1 VAQQIRSVLSDLDV
15 KAIKI
20 GMLSS
25 AAIIHAVARAL
36 EPWRHIPVVLDPVM
50 VAASGDRLLA
60 SDAVDALRRRLIPL
74 ALLVTPN
81 LPEAAVVA
89 GMPIAADEAT
99 MAAQGRAILGFGA
112 QAVLVKG
119 GHGEGP
125 ESTDILV
132 CAGTIRRFSVPR
144 LATRNVH
151 GTGCTLSSAI
161 AAGLAKGLLL
171 EDAVALAKTYI
182 TSAIAAAAD
191 LKIGHGHGPAH
202 HFYDW
207 W

>member
-1 VAQQIRSVLSDLDV
+1 
-15 KAIKI
+15 
-20 GMLSS
+20 MLSS
-25 AAIIHAVARAL
+25 ATIIDAVTGAL

-60 SDAVDALRRRLIPL
+60 SDAVEALCRGLIPRAVL
-74 ALLVTPN
+74 ITPN
-81 LPEAAVVA
+81 LPEAAVIA
-89 GMPIAADEAT
+89 GMSIAADEAT
-99 MAAQGRAILGFGA
+99 MATQGRAILALGA

-132 CAGTIRRFSVPR
+132 YAGNIRHYSTPR
-144 LATRNVH
+144 LATCNVH

-191 LKIGHGHGPAH
+191 LRIGHGIGPAH
-202 HFYDW
+202 HFHEW